1 MKKSEEDIKIKI
13 VLPFL
18 KSLGFEENELTFEES
33 FHLRLGS
40 YSVRVDTGKQLDAA
54 RPRLDILVKRNGQN
68 YFVIEVKTD
77 SHDLTDEDKEQ
88 AISYARLVHPIAPL
102 AIVTNGRQ
110 SEIYDV
116 LTKEEIS
123 EDEVSKRDYKIN
135 KSDIDSIYKEA
146 FEYFIGYS
154 QENVRLFCDAQVNEG
169 MKTLVGSK
177 EKPDRKFIP
186 ELYVPSKKLYKAFE
200 EFLNSDKSVF
210 AMVGESGIG
219 KTCSMCGLTRDIA
232 KEYPVL
238 FYKAQELRGDLIKAI
253 SDDFNWEF
261 STYQD
266 SIPMLKR
273 LNNLF
278 KDKKIIIF
286 ADGVDEWAN
295 SDKVAILGVFASKI
309 KNRNF
314 KLVISCKSGQ
324 WDKFLS
330 RVGTPTQLSE
340 EIFSPSMPSKGFFV
354 EPFDGEEFHNLIGKY
369 RVFYGFSG
377 LFESAVLDECK
388 RLPFLLRVF
397 FEVANKTKCEHL
409 TFSIKEFY
417 DEYYQ
422 AVLQKMPEDK
432 ELMENF
438 IKSTAK
444 VFHDK
449 NIDSIDIG
457 SLREALGLRVNEQIP
472 QSLFECNIFERT
484 ETGSESLIAFYF
496 KKFRD
501 YVIAFKVN
509 RWGSI
514 PVNDFKAYIS
524 SRILTGVQLDAI
536 SLFYRLT
543 DLERK
548 TVIDGSF
555 RTKAEAYLDLYNE
568 ILDEHFSNLK
578 CRFSPHIK
586 AKIGFVGDLDIQ
598 RQIVRAYGFTP
609 IGERDERVTF
619 LPMDVS
625 FWSEKTNLC
634 YLLGATEMHYCG
646 TSDGFR
652 NIDIKGEVLK
662 NEIASQLKEII
673 KNGRLNETNNYY
685 LCLEKA
691 LGIIVKTQRDLHKI
705 VDRLTPS
712 KYLPISLDKV
722 EYGIRYKYA
731 YRYAQDQLIEKKIK
745 EGTIKQ
751 YWSGSTCT
759 YNCTFSKEDHEF
771 LRKQAIDIAS
781 SRSEFEAKIAPR
793 RLECI
798 EKVLYEALSII
809 RKRKDVIDDSILP
822 DQDAWPS
829 GPADTSEFFKPDTVI
844 SILKKLYTLFFEEY
858 KTVIETNFP
867 TLKNHFQLYS
877 QMPVHYFIVPLFSER
892 SWIKYYECKNTYSG
906 ENSITICDDNDIIF
920 DIDAFSM
927 IYKNEQYKVMLQGG
941 CSLISLMSPHKSYIN
956 VDIPSEFTVLRS
968 MVYKQ
973 IEAELPNAIEK
984 LFQANGIT
992 IPRDEAKRLLI

>member
-40 YSVRVDTGKQLDAA
+40 YSVRVDTGKQMKVA

-102 AIVTNGRQ
+102 AIVTNGHK
-110 SEIYDV
+110 SKIYNV
-116 LTKEEIS
+116 ITKEEVPQG
-123 EDEVSKRDYKIN
+123 EVNKHDYKIN
-135 KSDIDSIYKEA
+135 TSDIDSIYKEA
-146 FEYFIGYS
+146 FEYFIGLS
-154 QENVRLFCDAQVNEG
+154 QENVKLFCEAQINEG
-169 MKTLVGSK
+169 MKTLEGSK

-232 KEYPVL
+232 KDYPVL

-261 STYQD
+261 SAYHD
-266 SIPMLKR
+266 SISMLKR

-295 SDKVAILGVFASKI
+295 ADKAASLGDFASKI

-330 RVGTPTQLSE
+330 KLGTPTQLSE
-340 EIFSPSMPSKGFFV
+340 EIFSPNMLSKGFFV
-354 EPFDGEEFHNLIGKY
+354 EPFDGEEFHNLIKKY
-369 RVFYGFSG
+369 REFYDFNG

-397 FEVANKTKCEHL
+397 FEVANKTRCEHL
-409 TFSIKEFY
+409 TFSTKEFY
-417 DEYYQ
+417 DEYYRT
-422 AVLQKMPEDK
+422 VLQKMPEDK
-432 ELMENF
+432 DTVEIF
-438 IKSTAK
+438 IKTIAK
-444 VFHDK
+444 VLYEK
-449 NIDSIDIG
+449 NVDSIDIG
-457 SLREALGLRVNEQIP
+457 SLREGLGLRVNEQLP

-484 ETGSESLIAFYF
+484 ETDSESLIAFYF

-514 PVNDFKAYIS
+514 PVNDLKAYIS

-536 SLFYRLT
+536 SLLYRLT
-543 DLERK
+543 DIERK
-548 TVIDGSF
+548 TVIDGPF
-555 RTKAEAYLDLYNE
+555 RAKAEAYLDLYSE
-568 ILDEHFSNLK
+568 ILDKHFPNLNH
-578 CRFSPHIK
+578 RFSPHIK

-634 YLLGATEMHYCG
+634 YLLGATEMHYCS

-652 NIDIKGEVLK
+652 DIDIKSEVLK

-673 KNGRLNETNNYY
+673 KKGRLNETNNYY
-685 LCLEKA
+685 LCLENA
-691 LGIIVKTQRDLHKI
+691 LGIIVKTQRELHKI
-705 VDRLTPS
+705 VDRFTPS

-731 YRYAQDQLIEKKIK
+731 YRYVQDQLIEKKIK

-751 YWSGSTCT
+751 YWSGSTCS
-759 YNCTFSKEDHEF
+759 YSCSFSKEERDLLH
-771 LRKQAIDIAS
+771 KQATDIAS
-781 SRSEFEAKIAPR
+781 SKYEFEAKVAPKH
-793 RLECI
+793 I
-798 EKVLYEALSII
+798 ERIDEVLYEALSVI

-829 GPADTSEFFKPDTVI
+829 GPAYTSDFFKPDTVI
-844 SILKKLYTLFFEEY
+844 SILKKLYTLFFDEY

-867 TLKNHFQLYS
+867 TLKKHFQLYS
-877 QMPVHYFIVPLFSER
+877 HMPVHYFIVPLFPER
-892 SWIKYYECKNTYSG
+892 PWIKYYECKNTYSG
-906 ENSITICDDNDIIF
+906 ENSITICDGNEIISERDTYSLTYQNNSYKVLQQGTCTINGLLSPHNNFNDI
-920 DIDAFSM
+920 
-927 IYKNEQYKVMLQGG
+927 
-941 CSLISLMSPHKSYIN
+941 
-956 VDIPSEFTVLRS
+956 DIPSEFTVLRS
-968 MVYKQ
+968 LIYGQ
-973 IEAELPNAIEK
+973 IEAEIPTAVEK
-984 LFQANGIT
+984 LFQAYGIT
-992 IPRDEAKRLLI
+992 ISLDEVKKLLR

>member
-18 KSLGFEENELTFEES
+18 KSLGFEENELTLEES

-40 YSVRVDTGKQLDAA
+40 HTVRVDTGRQMEAA

-68 YFVIEVKTD
+68 YFVIEVKVD
-77 SHDLTDEDKEQ
+77 SHKLTDEDKEQ

-110 SEIYDV
+110 SKIYDV
-116 LTKEEIS
+116 LTKEGIS
-123 EDEVSKRDYKIN
+123 EDEVSKRDYKIHTN
-135 KSDIDSIYKEA
+135 DIDSIYKEA

-154 QENVRLFCDAQVNEG
+154 KENVRLFCDAQINEG

-186 ELYVPSKKLYKAFE
+186 ELYVPSKKLYKAFD

-232 KEYPVL
+232 KDYPVL

-253 SDDFNWEF
+253 SDDFNWQF
-261 STYQD
+261 SAYHD

-286 ADGVDEWAN
+286 ADGIDEWAN
-295 SDKVAILGVFASKI
+295 ADKAVILGDLASKI

-330 RVGTPTQLSE
+330 KLGTPTQLSE
-340 EIFSPSMPSKGFFV
+340 EIFSPSMPFKGFIV
-354 EPFDGEEFHNLIGKY
+354 EPFDGEEFHNLIKKY
-369 RVFYGFSG
+369 REFYGFNG

-397 FEVANKTKCEHL
+397 FEVANRTRCEHL
-409 TFSIKEFY
+409 TFSTKEFY
-417 DEYYQ
+417 DEYYR
-422 AVLQKMPEDK
+422 AVLQKMPDDK
-432 ELMENF
+432 DTIENV
-438 IKSTAK
+438 IKSIAK
-444 VFHDK
+444 ALYEK
-449 NIDSIDIG
+449 NVDSIDIVG
-457 SLREALGLRVNEQIP
+457 LQEALGLRVHEQIP
-472 QSLFECNIFERT
+472 QSLFECNILERT
-484 ETGSESLIAFYF
+484 ETESDSLIGFYF

-501 YVIAFKVN
+501 YVIVFKIN
-509 RWGSI
+509 KWNSISLDEFEKSFGSLSFR
-514 PVNDFKAYIS
+514 D
-524 SRILTGVQLDAI
+524 VQLDAI
-536 SLFYRLT
+536 NLFYRLA
-543 DLERK
+543 DSEK
-548 TVIDGSF
+548 KKVIDGPL
-555 RTKAEAYLDLYNE
+555 REKAEAYLDLYTE
-568 ILDEHFSNLK
+568 VLDEHFYNLK
-578 CRFSPHIK
+578 HRFSPQTK
-586 AKIGFVGDLDIQ
+586 DRIGFIGDLDIQ
-598 RQIVRAYGFTP
+598 RQIVRAYGFKP
-609 IGERDERVTF
+609 IGEKEEKIIF

-625 FWSEKTNLC
+625 FWSKDTNLA
-634 YLLGATEMHYCG
+634 YIFGATDMHACDS
-646 TSDGFR
+646 SDGFR
-652 NIDIKGEVLK
+652 NIDIKNEVLK
-662 NEIASQLKEII
+662 NEITSQLKKII
-673 KNGRLNETNNYY
+673 KEGLLNEANNYN
-685 LCLEKA
+685 LSLEKA
-691 LGIIVKTQRDLHKI
+691 LGIVVKTQRDAHGI
-705 VDRLTPS
+705 TDSFTPS
-712 KYLPISLDKV
+712 KYLPITLDKI
-722 EYGIRYKYA
+722 EYGVRRKYA
-731 YRYAQDQLIEKKIK
+731 YRYFQDQLIDKRIN

-751 YWSGSTCT
+751 YWSGSTCS
-759 YNCTFSKEDHEF
+759 YNCSFSNEDMDF
-771 LRKQAIDIAS
+771 LRKQANNLAS
-781 SRSEFEAKIAPR
+781 SKSEFEAKVAPR
-793 RLECI
+793 HI
-798 EKVLYEALSII
+798 ERIDEALYEALSVI

-829 GPADTSEFFKPDTVI
+829 GPAYTSDFFKPDTLI
-844 SILKKLYTLFFEEY
+844 SILKKLYTLFFDEY

-892 SWIKYYECKNTYSG
+892 PWIKYYECKNTYSD

-927 IYKNEQYKVMLQGG
+927 TYKNEQYKVMLQGG
-941 CSLISLMSPHKSYIN
+941 CSLISLMSPHKNYIN

-984 LFQANGIT
+984 LFLAYGVT
-992 IPRDEAKRLLI
+992 VSRDEVERLLI